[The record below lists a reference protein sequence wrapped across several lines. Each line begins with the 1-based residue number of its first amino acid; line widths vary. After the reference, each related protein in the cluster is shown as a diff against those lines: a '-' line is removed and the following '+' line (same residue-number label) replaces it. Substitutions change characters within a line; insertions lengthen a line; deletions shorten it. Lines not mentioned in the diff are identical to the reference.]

1 MQSMTGYGKAEYN
14 NGGINLVVEIKT
26 VNNRFLDVV
35 SKYPRSF
42 IRYDDL
48 IRKTVAAKLS
58 RGRVEVMIQL
68 KETEQS
74 ASLVN
79 VDLFLAESYYNASKV
94 IAEKFPELKN
104 DVTVGSLMRSPDVL
118 TINADEDD
126 DRYYDI
132 LKTVLENALDN
143 LNKMRATEG
152 EKLKADLLSR
162 NAEVLSLVNEI
173 AERAPL
179 VKEDYF
185 ERLKSRMTELLGS
198 APYDQTRLLQEVAI
212 FADKSNIDE
221 EITRL
226 KSHVSQLKQIVEQEN
241 SGKKLDFLAQEFNRE
256 ANTICSKSNDVSI
269 TQTALKLKCEIEKM
283 REQIQNVE

>member
-126 DRYYDI
+126 DRYFDI
-132 LKTVLENALDN
+132 LKTILENALDN

>member
-14 NGGINLVVEIKT
+14 NGGINLVVEIKA

-42 IRYDDL
+42 IKYDDL

-118 TINADEDD
+118 TINADEDE

-185 ERLKSRMTELLGS
+185 ERLKTRMTELLGS

>member
-104 DVTVGSLMRSPDVL
+104 DVTVGSVMRSPDVL
-118 TINADEDD
+118 TINADEDE
-126 DRYYDI
+126 DRYFDI
-132 LKTVLENALDN
+132 IKTVLENALDN

-185 ERLKSRMTELLGS
+185 ERLKTRMTELLGS

>member
-94 IAEKFPELKN
+94 IAEQFPELKN

-126 DRYYDI
+126 DRYFDI
-132 LKTVLENALDN
+132 IKTVLENALDN

-185 ERLKSRMTELLGS
+185 ERLKTRMTELLGS

>member
-1 MQSMTGYGKAEYN
+1 MTGYGKAEYN

>member
-42 IRYDDL
+42 MKYDDL

-185 ERLKSRMTELLGS
+185 ERLKTRMTELLGS

>member
-1 MQSMTGYGKAEYN
+1 MTGYGKAEYN

-94 IAEKFPELKN
+94 IAEQFPELKN

-126 DRYYDI
+126 DRYFDI
-132 LKTVLENALDN
+132 IKTVLENALDN

-185 ERLKSRMTELLGS
+185 ERLKTRMTELLGS

>member
-104 DVTVGSLMRSPDVL
+104 DVTVGSVMRSPDVL

-126 DRYYDI
+126 DRYFDI
-132 LKTVLENALDN
+132 IKTVLENALDN

-185 ERLKSRMTELLGS
+185 ERLKTRMTELLGS

>member
-42 IRYDDL
+42 IKYDDL

-185 ERLKSRMTELLGS
+185 ERLKTRMTELLGS
-198 APYDQTRLLQEVAI
+198 APYDQARLLQEVAI

>member
-42 IRYDDL
+42 IKYDDL

-126 DRYYDI
+126 DRYFDI

-162 NAEVLSLVNEI
+162 NSEVLSLVNEI